1 MSATPEMTQ
10 ELIPSRDELIPEP
23 QAGGRKRRREWVD
36 ILLGSWRFGRTKVGV
51 VLVGIIVLLALI
63 GPLVAPHS
71 PYVFVGRPFAL
82 PSAHAL
88 FGTDYIGRDVLSR
101 VLCGGRTVI
110 GLSLIATALAMVMGV
125 ALGLLAGYS
134 RPAVD
139 DVIMR
144 LLDVLL
150 AFPSIVFVLLLV
162 ALLGHSLWL
171 IVLAVAVT
179 HAPRIAR
186 VARGATLEIVGR
198 DFVRASEA
206 LGVPR
211 RKILMGEILPNIT
224 SPLLVEFGLR
234 LTYSIGLIAALSFLG
249 YGLQPPA
256 ADWGLMIQENRVAI
270 IVQPWATFV
279 PVFMIALLTIG
290 TNLITDGVS
299 RALIGIDRDTG
310 VK

>member
-198 DFVRASEA
+198 DFVHASEA

-249 YGLQPPA
+249 FGLQPPA
-256 ADWGLMIQENRVAI
+256 ADWGLMIQENYVAMA
-270 IVQPWATFV
+270 VQPWATFV
-279 PVFMIALLTIG
+279 PVFLIALLTIG

-310 VK
+310 AK